1 MQVWILLLLSLVELV
16 LFFLLL
22 KFFNRLRRSEE
33 LLTKLQAGQD
43 SLLDKLRVNA
53 ELEQD
58 LMHSF
63 AERQEELQILNAKL
77 EDRAAEITELLAQ
90 AEAVSRSPRFLRELI
105 LAGAKKGR
113 TADQLARSTGL
124 SLDEVR
130 LILEQDA

>member
-1 MQVWILLLLSLVELV
+1 MQFWILLLLSLVELV
-16 LFFLLL
+16 LFFLVL

-33 LLTKLQAGQD
+33 LLTRLKDGQD
-43 SLLDKLRVNA
+43 SLLDKLRLNA

-63 AERQEELQILNAKL
+63 AERQEELQRLNTKL
-77 EDRAAEITELLAQ
+77 EERAAEITDLLSQ
-90 AEAVSRSPRFLRELI
+90 AEAVRRSPRFVRELI
-105 LAGAKKGR
+105 LAGVKKGR

-130 LILEQDA
+130 LIMEQDK